1 MRDRMKRSFEW
12 LTDRGIKYSF
22 ANMDNWWD
30 DPSIIAGV
38 GRMLASLFRDVANPT
53 AIIAPAASGY
63 MLGPLVALEFR
74 ARFVGATKEVG
85 TSMTSDRWLSTTT
98 PPDYRDRHLSIGWR
112 RGRISS
118 GDRVLAVDDIIDTG
132 GQLLAIKS
140 GVERS
145 GAEWLGAA
153 VLIDA
158 LENGGRR
165 RDLGVRSIFN
175 SREL

>member
-1 MRDRMKRSFEW
+1 M
-12 LTDRGIKYSF
+12 
-22 ANMDNWWD
+22 
-30 DPSIIAGV
+30 
-38 GRMLASLFRDVANPT
+38 
-53 AIIAPAASGY
+53 
-63 MLGPLVALEFR
+63 
-74 ARFVGATKEVG
+74 
-85 TSMTSDRWLSTTT
+85 
-98 PPDYRDRHLSIGWR
+98 
-112 RGRISS
+112 
-118 GDRVLAVDDIIDTG
+118 LAVDDIIDTG